1 MINTREEQLVKELR
15 EIHKQDQ
22 DAVHK
27 NSNPPFNFETIG
39 FIARKYS
46 KFTVQDIMDRGRAER
61 YSNIFNGSFKIP
73 LEVKPMWYPSKEAQK
88 RISDLLDTL
97 KGTDRED
104 FYQDVLKA
112 SYEAISQNS
121 IKPLVETLESWDATA
136 EILLDQ
142 ETMDDIKAAEEQ
154 FARGEGILW
163 DPKNF
168 D

>member
-1 MINTREEQLVKELR
+1 
-15 EIHKQDQ
+15 
-22 DAVHK
+22 
-27 NSNPPFNFETIG
+27 
-39 FIARKYS
+39 
-46 KFTVQDIMDRGRAER
+46 MDRGRAER

-163 DPKNF
+163 ESQKDI
-168 D
+168 